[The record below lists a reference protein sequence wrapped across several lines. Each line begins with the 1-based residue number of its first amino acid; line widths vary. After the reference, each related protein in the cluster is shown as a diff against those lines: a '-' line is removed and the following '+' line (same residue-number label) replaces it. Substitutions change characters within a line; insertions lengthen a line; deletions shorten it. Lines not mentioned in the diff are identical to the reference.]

1 MNLKKIALSFSVS
14 SLLFVSTSSL
24 IAQETNQNSE
34 QFIRTLPTLLSFLL
48 DEDTCEAPAGLT
60 IESVQANGNQGD
72 NFPSNAIDNNVSTR
86 WSSDAA
92 NPASS
97 PLGTGTIT
105 FELAS
110 SSIVTDL
117 SIAWFRSEERST
129 FYSIERSTDNVNWVE
144 IVAPTES
151 EITDFEDQFETIDVE
166 DARANYIRI
175 IGTGNN
181 GGSLFTSISEVD
193 INGCEP
199 GATNVVNNP
208 TPVDDPDFGLD
219 PNLQPWENFDLSIW
233 GLDSPALRD
242 TDDPSRGT
250 RIEDYE
256 FVALREGASNDD
268 FEEAQENFF
277 GSGSSNDDFEAS
289 SPYFFTA
296 TDGGMVFK
304 SPVDGGRTSSGAR
317 FPRSELREYFRGGE
331 ERRNDGTLI
340 NVTGSTE
347 NNWVLGYQPDDL
359 ELRSNAQNVGG
370 RNGRLTG
377 TLRVNK
383 VTETGRSDDIGV
395 TIIGQIHAE
404 SDEPLRL
411 YYRKL
416 PQNELGSIYFLHEIR
431 EDMDDEESTGRDG
444 DDLDEFV
451 LVGSRSDNASNP
463 VNGIALDELFSY
475 EIIND
480 GPVIEVILRRGDF
493 DGEEIA
499 RDSFNM
505 ATLTNDGI
513 TGSGYDR
520 ANEWMYFKAGAYTQ
534 NNVAVEDGEAG
545 AATTGFG
552 PDGTEAD
559 YDQVTFYRLGVEHDV
574 NDCSQ
579 CSD

>member
-48 DEDTCEAPAGLT
+48 DENT
-60 IESVQANGNQGD
+60 
-72 NFPSNAIDNNVSTR
+72 AI
-86 WSSDAA
+86 
-92 NPASS
+92 S

-105 FELAS
+105 FKLVS

-117 SIAWFRSEERST
+117 SIAWFRSNERST

-151 EITDFEDQFETIDVE
+151 EVTDFEDQFETIDVE

-199 GATNVVNNP
+199 GATVVNNP

-296 TDGGMVFK
+296 ADGGMVFK

-331 ERRNDGTLI
+331 ERRDDGTLI

-493 DGEEIA
+493 NGEEIA

-534 NNVAVEDGEAG
+534 NNVAVENGEAG
-545 AATTGFG
+545 AAITGFG